1 MFSTSHSLCCQ
12 PWWFPKAFA
21 FYDPLNLLALELGFV
36 LKSEQREAFWS
47 LTLICESI
55 TVQFQT
61 FVLHLKQILVE
72 KDAPSSRTMKS
83 SFFRRLDSFGDVSPF
98 LVGGNNH
105 IFGAYP
111 PTLNI
116 SKLCCETTAAIISS
130 AWFFRLSPFSRSRRR
145 LFRCT
150 ATHFWSSR
158 KHCIAHGND
167 AKDLLWNFWISCSP
181 IDTKPSADNS
191 MHYSATKSMHECI

>member
-1 MFSTSHSLCCQ
+1 MSKLRLQNSPYFVYSSTCEQSNKRSGVRPLLLATGNLMHSVNKLPKSYVSTSHSLCCQ

-61 FVLHLKQILVE
+61 FFLHLMQILVE

-83 SFFRRLDSFGDVSPF
+83 LFFRRLDSFGDMF
-98 LVGGNNH
+98 H
-105 IFGAYP
+105 
-111 PTLNI
+111 
-116 SKLCCETTAAIISS
+116 
-130 AWFFRLSPFSRSRRR
+130 LS
-145 LFRCT
+145 
-150 ATHFWSSR
+150 
-158 KHCIAHGND
+158 
-167 AKDLLWNFWISCSP
+167 
-181 IDTKPSADNS
+181 
-191 MHYSATKSMHECI
+191 

>member
-72 KDAPSSRTMKS
+72 KE
-83 SFFRRLDSFGDVSPF
+83 FRV
-98 LVGGNNH
+98 

-116 SKLCCETTAAIISS
+116 SKLCGETTAAIISS
-130 AWFFRLSPFSRSRRR
+130 AWFFRLSPFSRSRHR

-158 KHCIAHGND
+158 KHCIAQGND

-191 MHYSATKSMHECI
+191 MHYSSTKSMNECI

>member
-98 LVGGNNH
+98 LVGETTIFLELIHPPLISQNCVVKQQPQLSQALGSFSFLPFLGAGTGFFSVLPLIFDLPENTALH
-105 IFGAYP
+105 REMMLKTCFGIFGY
-111 PTLNI
+111 
-116 SKLCCETTAAIISS
+116 
-130 AWFFRLSPFSRSRRR
+130 RV
-145 LFRCT
+145 
-150 ATHFWSSR
+150 HQ
-158 KHCIAHGND
+158 
-167 AKDLLWNFWISCSP
+167 
-181 IDTKPSADNS
+181 
-191 MHYSATKSMHECI
+191 